1 MRMYKVEVVSSVEI
15 TQIDV
20 VLGLWVGV
28 DTIPRAILLLNI
40 IIYHIIMQEFY
51 SSNLIS
57 LLNYYE

>member
-1 MRMYKVEVVSSVEI
+1 MRMYEVEVVSSVEI